1 MRLYPDQFQ
10 LGTIM
15 EFLIIQ
21 RNPCLS
27 DNFRYCVH
35 AMLAISKSGARKVF
49 YHKIRTLQDFEKS
62 RLKTVQALHL
72 SGFLECDKSKNPVQF
87 CLSLSMKIGLKVMEP
102 KLRLIPGFY
111 LNSYFFQISVMTCD
125 MVTDA
130 YSKTMK
136 TGGPI
141 ANEE

>member
-1 MRLYPDQFQ
+1 M
-10 LGTIM
+10 
-15 EFLIIQ
+15 
-21 RNPCLS
+21 
-27 DNFRYCVH
+27 
-35 AMLAISKSGARKVF
+35 KS
-49 YHKIRTLQDFEKS
+49 
-62 RLKTVQALHL
+62 
-72 SGFLECDKSKNPVQF
+72 
-87 CLSLSMKIGLKVMEP
+87 GLKVMEP

>member
-1 MRLYPDQFQ
+1 MRCSLSSRVVRGKFS
-10 LGTIM
+10 I
-15 EFLIIQ
+15 EKFLH
-21 RNPCLS
+21 
-27 DNFRYCVH
+27 V
-35 AMLAISKSGARKVF
+35 V
-49 YHKIRTLQDFEKS
+49 KS